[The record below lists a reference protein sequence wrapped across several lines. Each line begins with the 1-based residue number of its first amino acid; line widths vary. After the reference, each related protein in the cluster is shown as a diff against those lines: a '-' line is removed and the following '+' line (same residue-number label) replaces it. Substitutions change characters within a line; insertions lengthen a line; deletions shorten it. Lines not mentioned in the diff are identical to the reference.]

1 MKGWIFGAPN
11 QKTWTQTL
19 YRHTS
24 KFLNPLHQN
33 DKHART
39 LQSALELDPSKIFSL
54 VVFVGD
60 STFKTSM
67 PDNVVS
73 GRGYI
78 RFIKAKKQVVLSDS
92 EIRSIS
98 ERIQSARLK
107 PSLRTHI
114 RHVRHVKSLAN
125 GKNRQ
130 NTPTCPKCGKPM
142 VLRTTRNG
150 DNPGKIFMGCTGF
163 PKCRTIK
170 PVA

>member
-1 MKGWIFGAPN
+1 MKGIFGEFQVNWAARRFLDKNVYRLFKNVTLPTASSGTTQVDHVIVSKYGVFVIETKNMKGWIFGGPN
-11 QKTWTQTL
+11 QKIWTQTL

-33 DKHART
+33 DKHTRT
-39 LQSALELDPSKIFSL
+39 LQSTLELDPSKIFSL

-92 EIRSIS
+92 EIRSIC
-98 ERIQSARLK
+98 ER
-107 PSLRTHI
+107 
-114 RHVRHVKSLAN
+114 
-125 GKNRQ
+125 
-130 NTPTCPKCGKPM
+130 
-142 VLRTTRNG
+142 
-150 DNPGKIFMGCTGF
+150 
-163 PKCRTIK
+163 
-170 PVA
+170 